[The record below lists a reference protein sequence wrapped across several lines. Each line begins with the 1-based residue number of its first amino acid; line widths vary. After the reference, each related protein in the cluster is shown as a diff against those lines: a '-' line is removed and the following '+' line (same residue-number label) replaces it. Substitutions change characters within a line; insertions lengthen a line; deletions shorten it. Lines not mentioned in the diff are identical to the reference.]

1 MRIALHSNAGRQ
13 SQSDTPRRL
22 RRRLRGNNGPLVAWV
37 IAAALGATSL
47 ALIFAYGGDA
57 KSEAQTDAFYGEIV
71 HAANKIRM
79 NFDGD
84 YSRLGDQTSSE
95 TRIATI
101 GLVPSKYIVAG
112 SAVTP
117 WNSRFQAYG
126 LSLTNFAIVIRD
138 TSVTP
143 SVTTPACASIVS
155 RLASVPGVVS
165 FTGSASLTLS
175 PTAASTGSHNLCME
189 PLVMVTMS

>member
-1 MRIALHSNAGRQ
+1 MRIALRSNAGSQ
-13 SQSDTPRRL
+13 SLSDTPRRL
-22 RRRLRGNNGPLVAWV
+22 RRRLRGNNGPLISWV
-37 IAAALGATSL
+37 IAAALAAASI

-57 KSEAQTDAFYGEIV
+57 KSQAQTDAFYDEIA
-71 HAANKIRM
+71 HTANKIRM
-79 NFDGD
+79 NYDGD

-95 TRIATI
+95 SRIATI

-117 WNSRFQAYG
+117 WNNRFQAYG

-143 SVTTPACASIVS
+143 TVTTAACASIVS
-155 RLASVPGVVS
+155 RMSSVSGVVS
-165 FTGSASLTLS
+165 FSGTTSGTLS
-175 PTAASTGSHNLCME
+175 PDAASKASHTLCGE
-189 PLVMVTMS
+189 PLVTVTMF